1 MRWCGWLLVSGCGEL
16 VEQIARRRP
25 TTETKVAVG
34 TDVVVAWQRSQRLVE
49 HTSEQMAVGFDAV
62 PSSAAA
68 TSLRQVVPPHS
79 TASNRTVLVG
89 CRHHPLGF
97 PPAALSQHV
106 DGSTSNSCVQ
116 AFSVF
121 TRILPL
127 LSAAAQQNTY
137 IDVWWNGMRT

>member
-1 MRWCGWLLVSGCGEL
+1 MRWCEWLLVSGCGEL

-89 CRHHPLGF
+89 CRHHPSASLQRH
-97 PPAALSQHV
+97 SH
-106 DGSTSNSCVQ
+106 STSMAAPATVACRRLAYSRV
-116 AFSVF
+116 FSRHF
-121 TRILPL
+121 QPQRSRTRT
-127 LSAAAQQNTY
+127 SMY
-137 IDVWWNGMRT
+137 GGME